1 MGVNYSLTGV
11 FYNKTL
17 AAQVGMTKAP
27 ATLAELDADYEFM
40 RADVGADVVCP
51 TCGTVHT
58 NDFANKFGLI
68 SDAETCRE
76 FLLELQP
83 NSASETPN
91 ADITTP
97 IETDF
102 LEPSENITFSLAFAL
117 LLRVIRNL
125 ECPNRVEHQ
134 AVALSARDVTA
145 GEFLL
150 L

>member
-1 MGVNYSLTGV
+1 MTQFRSRSGAALFATVERVCVVVDGV
-11 FYNKTL
+11 
-17 AAQVGMTKAP
+17 P
-27 ATLAELDADYEFM
+27 
-40 RADVGADVVCP
+40 
-51 TCGTVHT
+51 
-58 NDFANKFGLI
+58 
-68 SDAETCRE
+68 E

-91 ADITTP
+91 ADIATP